1 MVVTRMASVRKHPKS
16 KFWSACFRD
25 SNGVRTTRSTKTAD
39 KRLALKTAMEW
50 EGAASRA
57 GSGRLIEAQARA
69 VVNSIL
75 EHAGH
80 EAITF
85 YKTRDWLNEWL
96 NDKSDSREESTT
108 AKYKQVVDR
117 FLNHLGQRA
126 DHGLAHV
133 TPSDIRSFRDLLHA
147 EGRAASTVNQIIA
160 KVLSASFAK
169 ARRLGYIPINPC
181 SAVEPLKKTR
191 SVAGVFSSDQVKQL
205 LEAAPSEDWR
215 GFILSGFFTGQRLRD
230 LADLRWSSVDFEK
243 KMIFIDEQDKGG
255 AGVAIPIHQDLLDQL
270 LKLRVTGDPNGP
282 VFPSLFG
289 KAGGG
294 KSGLSEAFK
303 RIMSRAGIAIEKR
316 LESGGGVGRGRNKL
330 SFHSLRH
337 SFNSELANAGVAQE
351 IRQKLTGHRGVESN
365 KLYTHLDFPAL
376 EAAVRMV
383 PSIHDSGNRK
393 GP

>member
-1 MVVTRMASVRKHPKS
+1 MASVRKHPKS
-16 KFWSACFRD
+16 NFWSACFRD
-25 SNGVRTTRSTKTAD
+25 SNGIRTTRSTKTAD
-39 KRLALKTAMEW
+39 KRLALKTALAW
-50 EGAASRA
+50 EDAASKA

-69 VVNSIL
+69 VVNSIM

-96 NDKSDSREESTT
+96 EDKSVSREASTT

-126 DHGLAHV
+126 NQGLAHV
-133 TPSDIRSFRDLLHA
+133 TPSDIRSFRDLLHE

-169 ARRLGYIPINPC
+169 ACRLGYIPTNPC
-181 SAVEPLKKTR
+181 AAVEPLKKITTEA
-191 SVAGVFSSDQVKQL
+191 SVFTIQQVKQML
-205 LEAAPSEDWR
+205 GACPSMEWR
-215 GFILSGFFTGQRLRD
+215 GFILAGFFTGQRLRD
-230 LADLRWSSVDFEK
+230 LADLIWEQVDLEK
-243 KMIFIDEQDKGG
+243 RMIFIAAQNKGG
-255 AGVAIPIHQDLLDQL
+255 AGVAIPIHKDLYDQL
-270 LKLRVTGDPNGP
+270 LQFETSVDPKAP
-282 VFPSLFG
+282 VFPSLFQ

-294 KSGLSEAFK
+294 RSGVSEAFK
-303 RIMSRAGIAIEKR
+303 RIMVRARIVIEKR

-337 SFNSELANAGVAQE
+337 SFNSAMANAGVSQE
-351 IRQKLTGHRGVESN
+351 IRQKLTGHRDIDSN

-376 EAAVRMV
+376 EAAVKLV
-383 PSIHDSGNRK
+383 PSIGDVNGDQ
-393 GP
+393 